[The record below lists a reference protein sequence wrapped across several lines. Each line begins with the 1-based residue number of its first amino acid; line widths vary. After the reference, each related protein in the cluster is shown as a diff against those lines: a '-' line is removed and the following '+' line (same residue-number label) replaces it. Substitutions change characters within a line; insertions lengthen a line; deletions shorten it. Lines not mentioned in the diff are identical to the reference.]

1 MLEQGQFWR
10 NKDLRK
16 HVAII
21 DGKVAPTIV
30 LKNGTYLNV
39 FTDEW
44 VTANIW
50 IYHERIVYVGD
61 EMPKLLD
68 DTEIVNCTGQYL
80 VPGYIEPHAHPYQLF
95 NPESLVQHVGKFGT
109 TTLINDN
116 LRLLTLYDKKK
127 AFSIIENFQKIPV
140 SMLWWARFDSQSM
153 LRNEEAIFNTND
165 ILSWLSHPAIVQG
178 GELTSWPRLIDGDD
192 RLLYWIQEA
201 KRIHKRVEG
210 HFPGASEK
218 TLTKLQLLGVNGD
231 HESMNGEDVLKRLQ
245 LGYHAALRHSSIRP
259 DLENILQQ
267 LLEKGLKNF
276 DALFFTTDGST
287 PSYMEYGMMNIC
299 IDIALKQ
306 GIPIIDAYKM
316 ASFNIAK
323 YYRMDETFGS
333 ITPGRLAHINILYEE
348 TDPTPLSVLAKGT
361 WLVKDG
367 KEIEQATQIPWEQ
380 YETDKPFLKME
391 LTEEDLQFSIPVG
404 LKLIN
409 NVITNPYA
417 VGIDITGAQLPINT
431 ADAFLVL
438 LDRHGKWRVNS
449 VIHGFTEKLGGLC
462 SSYSTTNDILLI
474 GKKKIDMKLAFDR
487 MQEIGGG
494 IVLAHDGEIIFELPL
509 TIEGVM
515 SVEKMEKVIQADK
528 TLTKLLQEAGFPY
541 DDPVFTLFFLSS
553 THLPYIRIT
562 PEGIIDVI
570 KRDIIVPANMR

>member
-1 MLEQGQFWR
+1 M
-10 NKDLRK
+10 
-16 HVAII
+16 
-21 DGKVAPTIV
+21 
-30 LKNGTYLNV
+30 
-39 FTDEW
+39 
-44 VTANIW
+44 
-50 IYHERIVYVGD
+50 
-61 EMPKLLD
+61 
-68 DTEIVNCTGQYL
+68 
-80 VPGYIEPHAHPYQLF
+80 
-95 NPESLVQHVGKFGT
+95 
-109 TTLINDN
+109 
-116 LRLLTLYDKKK
+116 
-127 AFSIIENFQKIPV
+127 
-140 SMLWWARFDSQSM
+140 
-153 LRNEEAIFNTND
+153 
-165 ILSWLSHPAIVQG
+165 
-178 GELTSWPRLIDGDD
+178 
-192 RLLYWIQEA
+192 
-201 KRIHKRVEG
+201 
-210 HFPGASEK
+210 
-218 TLTKLQLLGVNGD
+218 
-231 HESMNGEDVLKRLQ
+231 
-245 LGYHAALRHSSIRP
+245 
-259 DLENILQQ
+259 
-267 LLEKGLKNF
+267 KNF

-287 PSYMEYGMMNIC
+287 PSYTEYGMMNIC

-367 KEIEQATQIPWEQ
+367 KEVEQATQIPWEQ

-515 SVEKMEKVIQADK
+515 SAEKMEKVIQADK